1 MKKLPVQVILSRFFL
16 SFEGNVWYDVGERF
30 RILIWRTNP
39 HRRERQMKIPK
50 TEREVQFMGY
60 LITILVAYV
69 MGSSN
74 MAKYL
79 AMIRKV
85 DLQAGGSGNLGASN
99 AVILMGW
106 GAGVLTALHDIG
118 KSALAV
124 ILARTFFPDL
134 PHIGAVAGVASV
146 LGHIYPFWMKF
157 KGGKGFASYLGMT
170 IALNWKF
177 AIVVLLLVVVVTL
190 LTDYIVA
197 GTTTTIVLVPVYMGI
212 AGGSVVLPLI
222 LLVASAVIAWKHREN
237 YVRIYKGTEIGFRSA
252 GRGDH
257 RVK

>member
-1 MKKLPVQVILSRFFL
+1 M
-16 SFEGNVWYDVGERF
+16 EY
-30 RILIWRTNP
+30 
-39 HRRERQMKIPK
+39 
-50 TEREVQFMGY
+50 
-60 LITILVAYV
+60 ILVIALSYIL
-69 MGSSN
+69 GSSN

-79 AMIRKV
+79 AAIKKV
-85 DLQAGGSGNLGASN
+85 DLTAGGSGNLGASN

-106 GAGVLTALHDIG
+106 GAGVLTAVHDIG

-124 ILARTFFPDL
+124 ILARMVFPDA

-177 AIVVLLLVVVVTL
+177 ALVVLLLVVAATL
-190 LTDYIVA
+190 ITDYIVA
-197 GTTTTIVLVPVYMGI
+197 GTTTTIIIVPIYFGLSS
-212 AGGSVVLPLI
+212 GSLILPLI
-222 LLVASAVIAWKHREN
+222 LLIATAVIAWKHKDN
-237 YVRIYKGTEIGFRSA
+237 YLRIWKGTEIGFRSA